1 MSGIYIKGLK
11 MPTACCACPC
21 NYDNVCAITNKY
33 PTFEEWY
40 EIKPSWCPLVPVPD
54 HGRLVD
60 ADALMENAQ
69 YKGTHDILTAWDVVA
84 APTIIPA
91 DKDGAE

>member
-1 MSGIYIKGLK
+1 
-11 MPTACCACPC
+11 
-21 NYDNVCAITNKY
+21 VCAITNKY

-54 HGRLVD
+54 HGRLID
-60 ADALMENAQ
+60 ADEIGEHKFVTMPPYLKTYGDGRQKSDEEAIAFRFGWNNAIEAIMG
-69 YKGTHDILTAWDVVA
+69 Y

>member
-1 MSGIYIKGLK
+1 MGVYIKGMK
-11 MPTACCACPC
+11 MPERGEHHLILYVFADGSAQVDGSYRIYNGEPFE
-21 NYDNVCAITNKY
+21 AI
-33 PTFEEWY
+33 
-40 EIKPSWCPLVPVPD
+40 PVPD

-69 YKGTHDILTAWDVVA
+69 YKGTHDILTAWDIVA

-91 DKDGAE
+91 DKEGGK